1 MKKQKPKLIQKKLI
15 ENKIVEKKLVENKII
30 DKKLNE
36 KKIIEDKK
44 LRGEWAES
52 VFMAT
57 ANQHGLP
64 VSKPWGEMCSYDFVI
79 GKTGRFVSV
88 QVKSTLSKEKNG
100 YECSVRGGH
109 QAYPAGS
116 FDFLAAYVVP
126 EDVWYI
132 IPAKLIH
139 GKECVTLF
147 PNSPT
152 AKYEPYREAWELLRE
167 AVARGAAEIK
177 EEASEVETKDETSEV
192 EEPVRGIPRN
202 ALERMEAS
210 LRFVKKQWEP

>member
-1 MKKQKPKLIQKKLI
+1 MKNQKPKIAEKKLI
-15 ENKIVEKKLVENKII
+15 EPNLV
-30 DKKLNE
+30 E

-52 VFMAT
+52 VFMAR

-64 VSKPWGEMCSYDFVI
+64 VSKPWGEMCSYDFII

-88 QVKSTLSKEKNG
+88 QVKSTLSKEKTG
-100 YECSVRGGH
+100 YVCTVRGGH
-109 QAYPAGS
+109 QAYSAGS

-126 EDVWYI
+126 EDAWYL

-139 GKECVTLF
+139 GKECITLY

-152 AKYEPYREAWELLRE
+152 AKYELYREAWHLMRE
-167 AVARGAAEIK
+167 AAGIK
-177 EEASEVETKDETSEV
+177 EEAGGEAEGEDPKAVE
-192 EEPVRGIPRN
+192 GIPRN
-202 ALERMEAS
+202 AVERMEAS
-210 LRFVKKQWEP
+210 LRFIKKRWEQ